1 MNGRLFFCSY
11 FFFSSVC
18 TLKREAEKILL
29 VQERKVKMVCPNVL
43 WKHLVRESVLSGN
56 LFCP

>member
-1 MNGRLFFCSY
+1 MNGRLFFCSC

-18 TLKREAEKILL
+18 TLKREADKIQL
-29 VQERKVKMVCPNVL
+29 VQERKVKMVCPNML